1 MIFLII
7 SLILGMTGIVLE
19 LLSMT
24 PKRRNKQIGNRLSEW
39 GLIIS
44 SISNSLILGV
54 ILSYIII
61 F

>member
-7 SLILGMTGIVLE
+7 SFTLGMTGIVLE

-24 PKRRNKQIGNRLSEW
+24 PKRRNKQMGNRLSEW

>member
-24 PKRRNKQIGNRLSEW
+24 PKRRNKQMGNRLSEW

-44 SISNSLILGV
+44 AISNSLILGV

>member
-54 ILSYIII
+54 VLSYIII